1 MHKATLPAA
10 LKEELR
16 ARRNG
21 RERVFGHID
30 AQRTALLVI
39 DMQNAFVADE
49 SSLCVPSARGIVS
62 NINRLATALRA
73 AGGAVVWV
81 RTTFSREGRSSW
93 PLYFDYFA
101 PATAGTELRSQF
113 FPGASGH
120 ELWPELDILGDDM
133 IVDKDRFSAF
143 AEGASDLERRLRD
156 KAVDTLVITGTLTNV
171 CCESTARD
179 AMMRDFKCV
188 MVEDANAAQ
197 TDEDHLA
204 GLRTVARVFADVMS
218 SDELLR
224 FLGTE
229 IGQ

>member
-21 RERVFGHID
+21 RERVFGRIVA
-30 AQRTALLVI
+30 AQAAMLVI
-39 DMQNAFVADE
+39 DMQNAFVAHE
-49 SSLCVPSARGIVS
+49 SPLWVPSARGIVAT
-62 NINRLATALRA
+62 INRLAD
-73 AGGAVVWV
+73 AGGDVVWV
-81 RTTFSREGRSSW
+81 RTTFSQQGRSSW
-93 PLYFDYFA
+93 PLYFDNFA
-101 PATAGTELRSQF
+101 PADAGPDLRSQF
-113 FPGASGH
+113 FPGAFGH
-120 ELWPELDILGDDM
+120 ALWPELDVLDDDT

-143 AEGASDLERRLRD
+143 AQGASDLERRLRE
-156 KAVDTLVITGTLTNV
+156 KAIDTLIITGTLTNV
-171 CCESTARD
+171 CCESAARD

-224 FLGTE
+224 LLAADASS
-229 IGQ
+229 